1 MAGYLIT
8 RDVAYRGF
16 LFAAT
21 IDRLWAARV
30 KGAARRQIAQ
40 QRCETGDAG

>member
-8 RDVAYRGF
+8 RNVAYRGL

-21 IDRLWAARV
+21 IDRLRAARV
-30 KGAARRQIAQ
+30 KGAAWWQIA
-40 QRCETGDAG
+40 